1 MWILAVAG
9 ISALNLS
16 SACKHEPPTNISPE
30 TRSELL
36 ENEPSEN
43 LELVSASAGGELED
57 VTSEAEA
64 QTTSIEDV
72 ESEGW
77 PGEDE
82 MEHVDLT
89 GNDPVGVENVV
100 AAEDLGLDIKNADAL
115 EELTWKQLTDV
126 EFKDVYVEEL
136 DAYYWKPTFGEN
148 VKALAGREVYITGY
162 IIPVDYDENFYVL
175 SRYPFANCFFC
186 GGAGPESV
194 VDLRF
199 KDENRMY
206 ETDERLTFRG
216 KLALNA
222 DDVYQMN
229 YILEGAEEYE

>member
-30 TRSELL
+30 TRSELV
-36 ENEPSEN
+36 EAQGSEN
-43 LELVSASAGGELED
+43 VEAVSASIDDDLATG
-57 VTSEAEA
+57 
-64 QTTSIEDV
+64 TT
-72 ESEGW
+72 SEGW
-77 PGEDE
+77 PGEEE
-82 MEHVDLT
+82 MDRVDVT
-89 GNDPVGVENVV
+89 ANDPVGVDNVV
-100 AAEDLGLDIKNADAL
+100 AAEDLGVSIQNADGL